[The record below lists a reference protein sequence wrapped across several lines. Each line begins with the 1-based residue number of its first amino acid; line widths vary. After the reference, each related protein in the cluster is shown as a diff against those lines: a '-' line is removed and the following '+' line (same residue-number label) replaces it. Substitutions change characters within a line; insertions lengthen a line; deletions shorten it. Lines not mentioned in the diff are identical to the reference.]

1 MTSPAPRPPASE
13 GPPRG
18 RSDLAGP
25 GDASTRRLRDALAVL
40 CAIYLVLLQTNLA
53 LALRSAVFGAIAL
66 VALVLVF
73 RSEARADAALSRP
86 ARAAVAAYLAWAAWS
101 AASVG
106 WSVAP
111 RYSAGELWTEVLALG
126 IGAGAILLSVRE
138 TVVFRRYV
146 ATVLAAFG
154 ALAAAAIAL
163 RLTAV
168 SWNEQL
174 LQLAH
179 HGVGTWSTHVVIVAP
194 LILLVRA
201 PERAGW
207 GTGRL
212 PTAAAIALLVLAL
225 ASARAT
231 ENRMVW
237 PALLASLAVVG
248 AASALRWPAS
258 GRVPIAR
265 RAIPYVLLAALLAGT
280 LLDVSWRKA
289 ESTQAPPQSIERS
302 VAEDPRLAIWP
313 IVRDRI
319 ADRPWIGYG
328 YGKGILGPE
337 IAREMGDPTLTHAHN
352 AFASVWLQTG
362 AIGLALFVAAL
373 AAAAWRFAGYARA
386 RDDTLAL
393 VGIAGLAILA
403 GVLVKNLTDDFFF
416 RTNARFMWTTLA
428 LLVAFGERRLRTGS
442 EDRGQTPMTPGS
454 DP

>member
-1 MTSPAPRPPASE
+1 
-13 GPPRG
+13 
-18 RSDLAGP
+18 
-25 GDASTRRLRDALAVL
+25 
-40 CAIYLVLLQTNLA
+40 
-53 LALRSAVFGAIAL
+53 
-66 VALVLVF
+66 
-73 RSEARADAALSRP
+73 
-86 ARAAVAAYLAWAAWS
+86 
-101 AASVG
+101 
-106 WSVAP
+106 
-111 RYSAGELWTEVLALG
+111 
-126 IGAGAILLSVRE
+126 
-138 TVVFRRYV
+138 
-146 ATVLAAFG
+146 VLAAFG

-174 LQLAH
+174 MQLAH
-179 HGVGTWSTHVVIVAP
+179 HGVGTWATHVVIVAP

-212 PTAAAIALLVLAL
+212 PTVAAITLLVLAL

-248 AASALRWPAS
+248 ASSALRWPAS

-265 RAIPYVLLAALLAGT
+265 RVIPYVLLAALLAGT

-416 RTNARFMWTTLA
+416 RQRASC
-428 LLVAFGERRLRTGS
+428 GRRSRCSSRSGAALRTGS
-442 EDRGQTPMTPGS
+442 ENRGRPPTTPGS
-454 DP
+454 DPPAPARCAQRRRRTRPLPRRRCGRGKQDGRAGRRAYSAISSAAARGTSASPAAVALAQRDHLATASRSPAAHRRRGQDAASTRRFSEASTSS